1 VCGPVGVC
9 VSESR
14 ERERVCVYVCS
25 FVPRMSGSKSRAFL
39 LKKSVP
45 RSQESVLQ
53 SVAVCCSALQCIAMF
68 EYVVMCEGRPHGA
81 PNKVCCSLLQCSV
94 S

>member
-1 VCGPVGVC
+1 
-9 VSESR
+9 VSERR
-14 ERERVCVYVCS
+14 ERERECVCVCA

-39 LKKSVP
+39 LKKPVP
-45 RSQESVLQ
+45 RSQESVMQ

-68 EYVVMCEGRPHGA
+68 QYVVVCEGCPHGA
-81 PNKVCCSLLQCSV
+81 QNKVCCSLLQCSV